1 MEEFFALLETILR
14 SFEVGQNPQSF
25 LVLVGLAFA
34 RLLSFLSIVPFF
46 GGQAVPARVKVATAA
61 AFVIII
67 YPVLETSVPQG
78 QTLPFGAVGFIGLLI
93 KEALIGFTLGFLASL
108 IFDAIAM
115 AGKIIDIQRG
125 SAMAELF
132 APQLQARVS
141 EIGQFKLQL
150 AIVLFLAVG
159 AHRVFIEALLWSFE
173 ILPPTKLP
181 HLESGWTPMTAMFVT
196 LTGQI
201 FAIGVQL
208 AVPPMIALLLT
219 DLVFGM
225 INRIAPQIN
234 VFFLSLPV
242 KMIVG
247 LLVVM
252 LALPLFRYQ
261 FIYYFEESYKV
272 FETVLETLSRAYQ

>member
-1 MEEFFALLETILR
+1 MEDFFSLLETVLR

-25 LVLVGLAFA
+25 LVLVGLAFT
-34 RLLSFLSIVPFF
+34 RLLSFLAIVPFF

-67 YPVLETSVPQG
+67 YPVLETGVPQG
-78 QTLPFGAVGFIGLLI
+78 QKLPFGAVGFIGLLI

-132 APQLQARVS
+132 APQIQARVS
-141 EIGQFKLQL
+141 ELGQFKLQL

-181 HLESGWTPMTAMFVT
+181 HLEAGWTPMTAMFIT

-225 INRIAPQIN
+225 INRVAPQIN

-242 KMIVG
+242 KMMVG

-252 LALPLFRYQ
+252 LALPLLRYQ
-261 FIYYFEESYKV
+261 FIYYFEETYKV
-272 FETVLETLSRAYQ
+272 FESVLETLGRAYQ

>member
-181 HLESGWTPMTAMFVT
+181 QLESGWTPMMAMFVT

-225 INRIAPQIN
+225 INRVAPQIN

-242 KMIVG
+242 KMMVG

-272 FETVLETLSRAYQ
+272 FETVLETLSRTYQ